1 MGHRCEANLEKGVC
15 LNTATVSHWRGHF
28 CADHD
33 PGDKDQCD
41 SPAKGGKRCLKWAT
55 VIRNNFA
62 YCKDHDP
69 GECPMTQ
76 TREQFIEQ
84 FVTQF
89 LASWCAEYYENRCSN
104 GQQEELY
111 NPPIED
117 AYDIASHV
125 WNNILKL
132 RE

>member
-1 MGHRCEANLEKGVC
+1 MGHRCEANLEKVYVSILQRYLIGVGIFVQTMI
-15 LNTATVSHWRGHF
+15 LEIRTSVIPLPRV
-28 CADHD
+28 
-33 PGDKDQCD
+33 
-41 SPAKGGKRCLKWAT
+41 GKRCLKWAT

-89 LASWCAEYYENRCSN
+89 LASWCAEYYEKPL
-104 GQQEELY
+104 Q
-111 NPPIED
+111 
-117 AYDIASHV
+117 
-125 WNNILKL
+125 
-132 RE
+132 